1 MRRPA
6 LRLLP
11 LLSVALG
18 LIGLCCLQGST
29 AQARTYIPAFSAVAV
44 DKGPVFREGCLI
56 YTDRLTSPPCRY
68 GVVGSEKKVVV
79 FGDSHALQ
87 WTPALITIARERG
100 WELTMLLR
108 KNCSAAI
115 VNYSPECNSWRLNA
129 LKRIEAEKPKL
140 VFIASNTAPN
150 VYVMARGKR
159 LGRSASE
166 PFLRNGM
173 FKSLMRI
180 RKTKAAV
187 TVMRDLPM
195 SRDFPPSECVKENR
209 NAPGRCSFTASR
221 PQSQA
226 YDLAAAARFAR
237 VQVIDPLTRVCPGML
252 CRAIDGRILKYRDR
266 GHISATYSRS
276 LTPWLDARLQDPW
289 TATP

>member
-1 MRRPA
+1 M
-6 LRLLP
+6 
-11 LLSVALG
+11 
-18 LIGLCCLQGST
+18 

-56 YTDRLTSPPCRY
+56 YTDRITSPPCRY
-68 GVVGSEKKVVV
+68 GVIGSEKKVVV

-87 WTPALITIARERG
+87 WTPALIAIARERG
-100 WELTMLLR
+100 WEMTMLLR

-115 VNYSPECNSWRLNA
+115 VNYSADCNRWRLNA
-129 LKRIEAEKPKL
+129 LKRIEVEKPKL

-150 VYVMARGKR
+150 VYVMAGTKR
-159 LGRSASE
+159 LNRAASE
-166 PFLRNGM
+166 PFLRQGM

-180 RKTKAAV
+180 KKTGAAV

-195 SRDFPPSECVKENR
+195 SRDFAPSECVKENR

-221 PQSQA
+221 PLREA
-226 YDLAAAARFAR
+226 YDFAAARRFAR
-237 VQVIDPLTRVCPGML
+237 VQVIDPLARVCPGML
-252 CRAIDGRILKYRDR
+252 CRAVDGRILKYRDR

-276 LTPWLDARLQDPW
+276 LTPWLDARLQDSWAANP
-289 TATP
+289 